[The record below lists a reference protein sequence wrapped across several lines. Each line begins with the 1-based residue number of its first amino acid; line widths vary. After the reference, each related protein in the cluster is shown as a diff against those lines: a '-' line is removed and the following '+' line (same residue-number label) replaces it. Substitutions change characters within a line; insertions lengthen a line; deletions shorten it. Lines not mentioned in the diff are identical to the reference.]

1 MCQKRHTYFV
11 THHLRYVLTPY
22 HSGVDE
28 LSYCAAFYVLRLLV
42 LWVDCWWCGLS
53 ESPRKVGKSIFCSH
67 TLLFYSRTL
76 PLCSRRALISRYSL
90 PTSNCGSVGCQ
101 KIINILFSHPTTLQS
116 MSKNMLGSHC
126 ALYRLSEHPASSTT
140 QHPQYVLTPYSSPRG
155 STCVKT

>member
-1 MCQKRHTYFV
+1 MLSRIIFDMFS
-11 THHLRYVLTPY
+11 HLTTLESMSY
-22 HSGVDE
+22 HIVNML
-28 LSYCAAFYVLRLLV
+28 LSMYC
-42 LWVDCWWCGLS
+42 DCCFCGLIADGVGC
-53 ESPRKVGKSIFCSH
+53 RKVLYIFYSH

-76 PLCSRRALISRYSL
+76 PLCSRRALILRYSL
-90 PTSNCGSVGCQ
+90 PTSNCGNVGCQ